1 MFEFLKYIVCR
12 LFWVMVRVLR
22 ISKLRRNSNISK
34 SKPLP
39 GRGSLSDAVT
49 PSSLKLSYV
58 SLRVRS
64 SFLKNDNRD
73 CYGPINMIQNRH
85 TGELGTHWDK
95 TNKELIPLIM
105 VICFVLFSQC
115 VSATAYLK
123 AEDAWNG
130 NKNLLSKIQLHVT
143 CVPM

>member
-1 MFEFLKYIVCR
+1 
-12 LFWVMVRVLR
+12 MVRVLR

-39 GRGSLSDAVT
+39 GRGSLSGMVT
-49 PSSLKLSYV
+49 LLSLKLSYV
-58 SLRVRS
+58 SLSVRS
-64 SFLKNDNRD
+64 SFLINDDGD
-73 CYGPINMIQNRH
+73 CSRPINMVQNRLIA
-85 TGELGTHWDK
+85 GLQGTHWDK

-105 VICFVLFSQC
+105 VIYFVLFSQC
-115 VSATAYLK
+115 VPPRASLK